1 MNIYII
7 PICYSIQLLRHEK
20 NVSMIT
26 NDVKVNHIKARKP
39 KQTKKNIGD
48 IYLQYHHLCNDG
60 SDESIDSNNKSK
72 DGTDSRFKVVFK
84 EEQYKYSLVLDTA
97 QCPSVIEYFNA
108 YMKEADLIKTSF
120 IKS

>member
-60 SDESIDSNNKSK
+60 SDESIDSNNKAEIPDLGWFLRRNS
-72 DGTDSRFKVVFK
+72 TN
-84 EEQYKYSLVLDTA
+84 TA
-97 QCPSVIEYFNA
+97 
-108 YMKEADLIKTSF
+108 
-120 IKS
+120 